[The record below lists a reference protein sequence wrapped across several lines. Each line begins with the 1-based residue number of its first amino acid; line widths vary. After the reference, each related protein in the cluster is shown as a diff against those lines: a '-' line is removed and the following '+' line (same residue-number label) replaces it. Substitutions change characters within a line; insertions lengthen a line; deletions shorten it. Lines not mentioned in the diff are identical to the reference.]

1 MKGVLKALSIMLVLG
16 VMTMS
21 QQSYGQDGPVSCTVN
36 EVDVMLK
43 PSAPLQ
49 FQFFPIALLGI
60 GEGSRAG
67 AIGAFSQ
74 FGIGLR
80 NTNQTTARNLDI
92 QIQCQIGGRPI
103 FSRPLTVLGIQ
114 VQAGARYFIGVPQ
127 LLSGELPRGLLSASL
142 EKPKIDREFVNDL
155 AGGLPSGRFEF
166 VIFVGETGLPFVNC
180 GSIIAE
186 VLTGSTVDLIV
197 PANHS
202 ETSALPLFQWAAVGG
217 TKFRLTVA
225 RLKPRQ
231 TEEDALNT
239 SSQRLVV
246 ELNNLTSF
254 QLTAGGPSN
263 ALENNLTW
271 NPGLAAG
278 EYIWRVAMIQEDPT
292 TGTSNTVR
300 SRIQHFT
307 VGGGASAGLNTDQ
320 IIAILQTIP
329 GLSNI
334 DEQLKG
340 FRAIAIEYN
349 GQNLTADELRQKI
362 QEFPE
367 AVKVKTSW

>member
-21 QQSYGQDGPVSCTVN
+21 QQSYGQGC
-36 EVDVMLK
+36 DVAGVQFRAVP
-43 PSAPLQ
+43 PSLQ
-49 FQFFPIALLGI
+49 FQFFPLSLLGI
-60 GEGSRAG
+60 GEGGGRAG
-67 AIGAFSQ
+67 SIGAFQ
-74 FGIGLR
+74 RFGIEINNTTGADAQRDLQIGLR
-80 NTNQTTARNLDI
+80 IGNQDVFKQNMLVTLMIPPGVHFVSVSQFMDNEIPARLRPTAFLKP
-92 QIQCQIGGRPI
+92 QI
-103 FSRPLTVLGIQ
+103 S
-114 VQAGARYFIGVPQ
+114 
-127 LLSGELPRGLLSASL
+127 
-142 EKPKIDREFVNDL
+142 KEFVKDL

-166 VIFVGETGLPFVNC
+166 PLSVGVTGTGIFEPC

-239 SSQRLVV
+239 SSQRLVI
-246 ELNNLTSF
+246 ELNNLTSL

-263 ALENNLTW
+263 AIENNLTW

-292 TGTSNTVR
+292 TGTTNTVR

-307 VGGGASAGLNTDQ
+307 VGGGAGAGLNTDQ

-329 GLSNI
+329 GLTNI
-334 DEQLKG
+334 DEQLRG
-340 FRAIAIEYN
+340 FQAIAIEYN
-349 GQNLTADELRQKI
+349 GQNLTADELRQKV